1 MEGEEMTVRELIEK
15 LEELPLYHTVLI
27 QDGDTDGYM
36 PYEGEPTASQ
46 DAPVV
51 FL

>member
-1 MEGEEMTVRELIEK
+1 MTVRELIEK

-27 QDGDTDGYM
+27 PESADTDGYM
-36 PYEGEPTASQ
+36 PYEGEPHASGGSE
-46 DAPVV
+46 VV